1 MNKRMWVRISDSFEE
16 AQAFD
21 RNYYLSMSQ
30 EERLD
35 TVQILRESA
44 AKLGKG
50 KKFEGRKRLRRV
62 IRIIQQT

>member
-1 MNKRMWVRISDSFEE
+1 MWVRISNSFEE

-21 RNYYLSMSQ
+21 SNYYLSMSQ
-30 EERLD
+30 EERLG

-50 KKFEGRKRLRRV
+50 KKVEGRKRLRRV

>member
-1 MNKRMWVRISDSFEE
+1 MNKKVWARISNSFKE

-21 RNYYLSMSQ
+21 RDYYLSMSQ

-35 TVQILRESA
+35 TVQILRERA

-50 KKFEGRKRLRRV
+50 KNFAGRKRLRRV
-62 IRIIQQT
+62 IRIIQKT

>member
-1 MNKRMWVRISDSFEE
+1 
-16 AQAFD
+16 
-21 RNYYLSMSQ
+21 
-30 EERLD
+30 
-35 TVQILRESA
+35 LRESA